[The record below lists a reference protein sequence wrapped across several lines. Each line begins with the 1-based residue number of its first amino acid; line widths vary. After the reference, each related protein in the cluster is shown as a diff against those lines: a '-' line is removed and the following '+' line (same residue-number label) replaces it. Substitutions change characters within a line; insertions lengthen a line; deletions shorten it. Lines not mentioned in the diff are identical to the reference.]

1 MLYRRRPTPLHT
13 ARASTGAAWCGSL
26 LLAILFARGP
36 LTLALL
42 GLAVF
47 GAAALAHTL
56 RPVVRAALLMLPIAL
71 LFALISALVARQG
84 LTVIAR
90 IGDLGPFGQG
100 DITLEA
106 VVYGLLFA
114 SRLVLLTAASVLLA
128 ACIDPDALLRAAGRR
143 SLRSALG
150 ATLALRLV
158 PALAAD
164 ARRFDEARRLRPVPA
179 RGGRVAVLRAVTG
192 GALDRAL
199 DVATTLELRGFGG
212 EAARRWRP
220 AEPRSRQ
227 DLAFAASALALVA
240 LTALSRATGLG
251 AFTAYPQLSG
261 AVAGQLVIGTSVAL
275 AALAP
280 FAVRRGVGR

>member
-1 MLYRRRPTPLHT
+1 MLYRHRPTPLHS
-13 ARASTGAAWCGSL
+13 ARASTGAAWCGAL
-26 LLAILFARGP
+26 LLAILLARGP

-47 GAAALAHTL
+47 AAAALAQTL
-56 RPVVRAALLMLPIAL
+56 RPVARAALLMLPIAL
-71 LFALISALVARQG
+71 LFALISALVSRQG

-90 IGDLGPFGQG
+90 FGDLGPFGQG

-114 SRLVLLTAASVLLA
+114 LRLVLLTAASVLLA
-128 ACIDPDALLRAAGRR
+128 AAIDPDALLRAAGRR

-212 EAARRWRP
+212 AATRRSRP

-227 DLAFAASALALVA
+227 DLAFAASALALLA
-240 LTALSRATGLG
+240 LTALVRATGLD
-251 AFTAYPQLSG
+251 AFAAYPQLSG
-261 AVAGQLVIGTSVAL
+261 SAAGQLVSGAVLTL

-280 FAVRRGVGR
+280 FAVRRGVGL